1 MGSIAKSGGMQGIL
15 LASCMSLGV
24 SVGTAVAAVELPMI
38 DIQSSSADT
47 AMSSDGSVLSI
58 DAGVIALILEDA
70 VDASLAG
77 SVSLTAD
84 YQSYDALFNS
94 YSFTNGSL
102 TIGDTGSEYITAVF
116 DELTIDY
123 LASGYGTFFADL
135 TYTGGSLYAPY
146 LVGRLEGSVEGL
158 SSSDLAGAFS
168 STSVIMKVGEVAPV
182 PLPAAAWFLL
192 AGLGS
197 ITCVRKFLTK
207 V

>member
-123 LASGYGTFFADL
+123 LASGYGTFLDRKS
-135 TYTGGSLYAPY
+135 T
-146 LVGRLEGSVEGL
+146 RLN
-158 SSSDLAGAFS
+158 SSH
-168 STSVIMKVGEVAPV
+168 P
-182 PLPAAAWFLL
+182 
-192 AGLGS
+192 
-197 ITCVRKFLTK
+197 
-207 V
+207 